1 MDISRLR
8 IGIIGGGNMGRAI
21 IKGLSGSD
29 AAPSLAAWDAL
40 ESTRQ
45 QLGREFPLTI
55 PADNRELVAACEIV
69 ILAVKPQVVDPVM
82 AEIAETLTE
91 NHLLLSIAAGV
102 SCARLEEALCREV
115 PTVRI
120 MPNTPALIN
129 RGISALAAGRHAG
142 KHHLEIAETIFAVLG
157 ETVIV
162 PESAMDMVTAVSGSG
177 PAYVFL
183 VIEALLDAAVG
194 IGLNR
199 DLARKLVLE
208 TILGATEMVKQSG
221 RQPMELKDMVTSPGG
236 TTIAGL
242 AELEKHGLRH
252 AFNQALKSACQRS
265 RELGG

>member
-1 MDISRLR
+1 MV
-8 IGIIGGGNMGRAI
+8 
-21 IKGLSGSD
+21 
-29 AAPSLAAWDAL
+29 WDAL
-40 ESTRQ
+40 A
-45 QLGREFPLTI
+45 GCRETLAQDYPVMI
-55 PADNRELVAACEIV
+55 PADNQELAKRCEVI
-69 ILAVKPQVVDPVM
+69 ILAVKPQIIDSVLN
-82 AEIAETLTE
+82 EIAGHIGPK
-91 NHLLLSIAAGV
+91 NLLLSIAAGIP
-102 SCARLEEALCREV
+102 CQRLETPLTAAV
-115 PTVRI
+115 PVVRI

-129 RGISALAAGRHAG
+129 RGIAALAAGSAARDE
-142 KHHLEIAETIFAVLG
+142 HLETAAAIFTRLG

-162 PESAMDMVTAVSGSG
+162 PESQMDMVTAVSGSG
-177 PAYVFL
+177 PAYVYL

>member
-1 MDISRLR
+1 
-8 IGIIGGGNMGRAI
+8 
-21 IKGLSGSD
+21 
-29 AAPSLAAWDAL
+29 
-40 ESTRQ
+40 
-45 QLGREFPLTI
+45 
-55 PADNRELVAACEIV
+55 
-69 ILAVKPQVVDPVM
+69 
-82 AEIAETLTE
+82 
-91 NHLLLSIAAGV
+91 
-102 SCARLEEALCREV
+102 
-115 PTVRI
+115 

-129 RGISALAAGRHAG
+129 RGIAALAAGSAARDE
-142 KHHLEIAETIFAVLG
+142 HLETAAAIFTRLG

-162 PESAMDMVTAVSGSG
+162 PESQMDMVTAVSGSG
-177 PAYVFL
+177 PAYVYL